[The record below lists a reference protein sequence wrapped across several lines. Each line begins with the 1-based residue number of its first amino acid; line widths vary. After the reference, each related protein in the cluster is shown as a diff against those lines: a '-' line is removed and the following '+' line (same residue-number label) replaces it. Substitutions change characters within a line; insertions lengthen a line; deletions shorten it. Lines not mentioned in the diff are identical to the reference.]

1 MSLYTVFAIGTGGF
15 LGAVSRYLVANRIS
29 ILFGADFP
37 YGTLVVNTV
46 GSFLLGFLS
55 RFLLEHFIVD
65 ELVRI
70 GILVGFLGAFTT
82 YSTFSYESIMLL
94 QEGDFLKS
102 IINILTNTGFCII
115 LCLAGVQIA
124 KAF

>member
-1 MSLYTVFAIGTGGF
+1 MTFYTIFAVGTGGF
-15 LGAVSRYLVANRIS
+15 MGAVSRYLVANRIS
-29 ILFGADFP
+29 LLIGADFP
-37 YGTLVVNTV
+37 FGTLVVNAL

-70 GILVGFLGAFTT
+70 GVLVGFLGAFTT

-94 QEGDFLKS
+94 QEGDFLKAAT
-102 IINILTNTGFCII
+102 NIFANTGICIF
-115 LCLAGVQIA
+115 LCLSGVQIA
-124 KAF
+124 KAI